1 LTNDAAAM
9 EHQRQRLIKKHG
21 EESTKW
27 TRKLNLVI
35 EQ

>member
-1 LTNDAAAM
+1 M
-9 EHQRQRLIKKHG
+9 EHHRQRLIQKHG

-35 EQ
+35 E